1 MEMRRKRGWRRG
13 GREGGKNYGEG
24 KKRGERVEEE
34 RAEGRGGRMAKERG
48 LPPAL
53 QRQHPS
59 VSVAD

>member
-1 MEMRRKRGWRRG
+1 MEGDGRKKHGDL
-13 GREGGKNYGEG
+13 EG

-34 RAEGRGGRMAKERG
+34 SAEGGGGRMAKERG